1 MGDARNKMEATVEV
15 VGRNGLEI
23 RPVKTELV
31 ERGQ

>member
-15 VGRNGLEI
+15 VGRNRLEI